1 MTIYLKT
8 GVPRFQKNQSPMVL
22 EVDFL
27 LWILLTSKRCAKFQ
41 TPNPILTWFFKHL
54 NMAFLGYFTQFR
66 IGIAVPAR
74 FCAVFII
81 FLTGSLLFLVICSIE
96 LEYFELKLNQLN
108 DF

>member
-1 MTIYLKT
+1 
-8 GVPRFQKNQSPMVL
+8 
-22 EVDFL
+22 
-27 LWILLTSKRCAKFQ
+27 
-41 TPNPILTWFFKHL
+41 
-54 NMAFLGYFTQFR
+54 MAFLGYFTQFR
-66 IGIAVPAR
+66 IAVPAR